1 MGINAE
7 VKGTGWAVKK
17 PIDYVLSLDV
27 PTCTSRTSEELSGN
41 RGILN
46 AMCFLGRPTRQTDQH
61 KTVGPAPSRPIPTPD
76 LWDLIGREQLH
87 RLRDSPSPLPRECPA
102 RMTGNV
108 IQFYRPYTRWGAG
121 PEPWARSRWV
131 AARIS
136 LGGGPTGPRGILLVV
151 PNLRGTGGSGG
162 GGAEPIGRGQV

>member
-41 RGILN
+41 RGILD

-61 KTVGPAPSRPIPTPD
+61 KTVGPLPSVQSPPPT
-76 LWDLIGREQLH
+76 
-87 RLRDSPSPLPRECPA
+87 
-102 RMTGNV
+102 
-108 IQFYRPYTRWGAG
+108 Y
-121 PEPWARSRWV
+121 
-131 AARIS
+131 
-136 LGGGPTGPRGILLVV
+136 GI
-151 PNLRGTGGSGG
+151 
-162 GGAEPIGRGQV
+162 